1 MNKSSIIYVA
11 GHRGLVG
18 SAVMRKLTAEGHT
31 NIITATHKDIDL
43 RDQHEVNKLFSGH
56 SIEYCF
62 LCAGTVGGIM
72 ANNTRR
78 AEFIY
83 DNIMMQTNII
93 HAAYLN
99 QVTKLLA
106 IGSSCIYPANCPQ
119 PIKEEYLLTGP
130 LEPTNEPYAIAKI
143 ACIKTCESYRRQ
155 YGCNFIT
162 AMPTNSYGAHDNYD
176 QVSSHVLPALIGR
189 FHEAKVT
196 GKDHVI
202 VWGNGSAQREF
213 IHSDDMADAL
223 YFLMQNYD
231 GEGTINVG
239 TGQEVTIQELAYLV
253 KGIVGYEGTILND
266 CSKPDGM
273 KRKLLDVSKI
283 NGLGWK
289 ARIGLREGIEM
300 VYKNYITHI

>member
-1 MNKSSIIYVA
+1 MTPTSKVYVA
-11 GHRGLVG
+11 GHTGLVG
-18 SAVMRKLTAEGHT
+18 SAMIRKLQQEGYT
-31 NIITATHKDIDL
+31 NVLTVGSKDVDL
-43 RDQHEVNKLFSGH
+43 RDQLLVNEFFSTNKP
-56 SIEYCF
+56 EYVII
-62 LCAGTVGGIM
+62 CAGTVGGIM
-72 ANNTRR
+72 ANSTRR

-93 HAAYLN
+93 HSAYKYN
-99 QVTKLLA
+99 VNKLLA
-106 IGSSCIYPANCPQ
+106 IGSSCIYPKNCPQ
-119 PIKEEYLLTGP
+119 PIKEDYLLTGE

-176 QVSSHVLPALIGR
+176 QVSSHVLPALISR

-196 GKDHVI
+196 GKDHVV
-202 VWGNGSAQREF
+202 VWGNGSAYREF
-213 IHSDDMADAL
+213 IHSDDMADGL

-231 GEGTINVG
+231 GEGTVNVG
-239 TGQEVTIQELAYLV
+239 TGEELTIQELAYLV
-253 KGIVGYEGTILND
+253 KDIVGYEGTILND

-283 NGLGWK
+283 NALGWK
-289 ARIGLREGIEM
+289 AKIGLRDGIDM
-300 VYKNYITHI
+300 VYKNYIK

>member
-1 MNKSSIIYVA
+1 MINKSKIYIA
-11 GHRGLVG
+11 GHTGLVG
-18 SAVMRKLTAEGHT
+18 SAMIRKLQQEGYT
-31 NIITATHKDIDL
+31 DILTATSKDVDL
-43 RDQHEVNKLFSGH
+43 RDQLLVNEFFTTNKPEFV
-56 SIEYCF
+56 II
-62 LCAGTVGGIM
+62 CAGTVGGIM

-78 AEFIY
+78 GEFIY

-93 HAAYLN
+93 HAAYKSG
-99 QVTKLLA
+99 VKKLLA
-106 IGSSCIYPANCPQ
+106 IGSSCIYPKNCPQ
-119 PIKEEYLLTGP
+119 PIKEEYLLTGE

-176 QVSSHVLPALIGR
+176 QVSSHVLPALIAR

-196 GKDHVI
+196 GKDHVV

-213 IHSDDMADAL
+213 IHSDDMADGL

-231 GEGTINVG
+231 GESTVNVG
-239 TGQEVTIQELAYLV
+239 TGEEVTIQELAYLV
-253 KGIVGYEGTILND
+253 RDIVGYTGTILND

-283 NGLGWK
+283 NALGWK
-289 ARIGLREGIEM
+289 AKIRLREGVEM
-300 VYKNYITHI
+300 VYKNFIG